1 MSESLTR
8 LSQLCETYSILYVED
23 DANTQEEV
31 ARTLRRIFRV
41 VHLGQNGAHGLTL
54 FKQHSPTIVITDIQM
69 PEKNGLDMAKEI
81 KALSPQT
88 PIIITT
94 AFNDELFFIKAIEAS
109 IDAFLLKPIDKE
121 KLYDALLKVV
131 THLRYLEQAKEREHL
146 KMIDKINH
154 ASEASIKNLADVFPF
169 PALFYQKGTL
179 VFVNTTASTTLSS
192 LQIKDYES
200 EDTFIRTFGLSANT
214 KQKIKLPTSQ
224 GLHKIFWVYPN
235 SLRMGNDES
244 VIQAYIFV
252 DITLLEYHKLKL
264 SNYALFMHQGP
275 RHTKEASFVDTD
287 ILSCPPPKAQSSQKT
302 ASTDTI
308 LHADDKEILRKTYH
322 HAISAKDYIEEIGDD
337 CSHELEELND
347 AKDELKNLL
356 YLLQERREEALL
368 IPIAGIMLRY
378 AIAMEALFE
387 FKDLGYALRS
397 ISRLLS
403 DLDAETKAYDIGKLV
418 VFLNSIADDLSTW
431 YHTIFIH
438 QDTQN
443 IHYLDS
449 SLLSS
454 CLQMEA
460 TFTGAYED
468 SLGDDLELF

>member
-1 MSESLTR
+1 MSESLAH

-23 DANTQEEV
+23 DTSTQEEV
-31 ARTLRRIFRV
+31 ARTLRRMFRV

-81 KALSPQT
+81 KEISPQT
-88 PIIITT
+88 PIIVTT
-94 AFNDELFFIKAIEAS
+94 AFNDELFFIKAIEAG
-109 IDAFLLKPIDKE
+109 IDAFLLKPIDKQ

-131 THLRYLEQAKEREHL
+131 THINYLKQVKEIEHL
-146 KMIDKINH
+146 KKVDEINH
-154 ASEASIKNLADVFPF
+154 ASQSSVKNLADLFPF

-179 VFVNTTASTTLSS
+179 IFVNTTASTTLSS

-200 EDTFIRTFGLSANT
+200 EDTFIGTFDLSSKT
-214 KQKIKLPTSQ
+214 KQKIKIPTSQ

-235 SLRMGNDES
+235 SLSIGSEEDL
-244 VIQAYIFV
+244 VHAYIFV
-252 DITLLEYHKLKL
+252 DITLFEYHKLKL
-264 SNYALFMHQGP
+264 SNYALFMHQGSK
-275 RHTKEASFVDTD
+275 HTKEVPLATE
-287 ILSCPPPKAQSSQKT
+287 ILSCPIP
-302 ASTDTI
+302 STHSFSKPSTEDA
-308 LHADDKEILRKTYH
+308 LFNEDDKEILRKTHYN
-322 HAISAKDYIEEIGDD
+322 AISAKDYIDEIGDE
-337 CSHELEELND
+337 CGHELEELND
-347 AKDELKNLL
+347 SKDELKNLL
-356 YLLQERREEALL
+356 YRLEEQRDAALL

-378 AIAMEALFE
+378 AISMEALFE
-387 FKDLGYALRS
+387 FKDLGYALRT

-403 DLDAETKAYDIGKLV
+403 DLDAEKKACDIGKLM
-418 VFLNSIADDLSTW
+418 VFLNSIADDLNAW

-438 QDTQN
+438 QNTQN